1 MDENPEPMDPEWR
14 RHARTDAWLDPKQA
28 RKRRTGSRRRWWGFA
43 AFLVIL
49 AVTTTLV
56 VLAGRRSAHDALP
69 PDPTW
74 VPAIAPVDL
83 AHPFAHTPADTW
95 RTGLD
100 GITSPAAADIGSFK
114 ADAVA
119 AAYAKVRQVIAAAR
133 LDPAVLYRHDPQAF
147 LALFALDARPAIS
160 EALARKPSKDGR
172 ADVSSY
178 LTRIADG
185 HRLLGQGPRSSG
197 TLTARPGEGPN
208 QLVVDAQ
215 FAIAYAF
222 GTAHPEQ
229 LSGPRDIVTFLR
241 VDESYL
247 VRRDT
252 GMFYSNG
259 LWPFHGESAL
269 SSAGCAAAED
279 GFLAPGYTNPETDG
293 PGLGDRDAPGYYDP
307 KYPVPALDGCP
318 AR

>member
-1 MDENPEPMDPEWR
+1 MDPEWR
-14 RHARTDAWLDPKQA
+14 KHARPDAWTDPKRA
-28 RKRRTGSRRRWWGFA
+28 RRQGNRRWWGFG
-43 AFLVIL
+43 AFLLIL

-56 VLAGRRSAHDALP
+56 VVLGRRPAHDARP
-69 PDPTW
+69 PHPAW
-74 VPAIAPVDL
+74 VPAVAPVDL
-83 AHPFAHTPADTW
+83 AHPFAHAPADTW
-95 RTGLD
+95 HTGLD

-119 AAYAKVRQVIAAAR
+119 AAYAKVRQVIAASR

-147 LALFALDARPAIS
+147 LALFAMDARPAINA
-160 EALARKPSKDGR
+160 ALARKPSNDGQ

-197 TLTARPGEGPN
+197 TLTARASEWPN

-215 FAIAYAF
+215 FSIAYAF
-222 GTAHPEQ
+222 DTAHPEQ
-229 LSGPRDIVTFLR
+229 LSGPGDIVSFLR

-247 VRRDT
+247 IRRDT
-252 GMFYSNG
+252 GMFYGNG
-259 LWPFHGESAL
+259 LWPFLSASTF

-279 GFLAPGYTNPETDG
+279 GFLAPGYTNP
-293 PGLGDRDAPGYYDP
+293 
-307 KYPVPALDGCP
+307 VPNLDGC
-318 AR
+318 RK